1 MSSYESIMALEM
13 PEVDVLVHNAGAMFD
28 KRDTVKWPNGP
39 LDQTFALHVAG
50 PFLLS
55 KKAKTS
61 ETIWVSSGGMYS
73 KKLNVEHT
81 LNPPETFDGMMAYA
95 RCKRAQVILARRLG
109 HQSMHP
115 GWTDTP
121 GVQNAMPGFF

>member
-28 KRDTVKWPNGP
+28 KRETVRWPNGP

-61 ETIWVSSGGMYS
+61 ETIWISSGGMYS
-73 KKLNVEHT
+73 KKLNVE
-81 LNPPETFDGMMAYA
+81 
-95 RCKRAQVILARRLG
+95 
-109 HQSMHP
+109 
-115 GWTDTP
+115 
-121 GVQNAMPGFF
+121 